1 MHRSGERLRRSG
13 GRLHCV
19 VIGSFRFLLTFSI
32 GRLGCLSNLNTL
44 GSLCIFLKIKFA
56 TPAGSGTFLSL
67 RVNFGSSQTRRMR
80 GASVFTTFSNL
91 NVFLSFLHP
100 PHIPVHASACFAV
113 AALFSPASCCL
124 ESIASISPG
133 QLSFLPGF
141 VLQSFASRPLKPVAV
156 PARLPVLQPSLF
168 RVESFSSPP
177 SSLAPLDWR
186 SPPLC
191 I

>member
-67 RVNFGSSQTRRMR
+67 SVNFGISQTRRIR
-80 GASVFTTFSNL
+80 GPSVFTTFSKKL
-91 NVFLSFLHP
+91 ERFPVLS
-100 PHIPVHASACFAV
+100 ASATHPSTRECMLRRCCPFFTCFMLFGVNCINSARPTVVFARFCLAV
-113 AALFSPASCCL
+113 FCSS
-124 ESIASISPG
+124 
-133 QLSFLPGF
+133 SFKVSRCSSSATF
-141 VLQSFASRPLKPVAV
+141 V
-156 PARLPVLQPSLF
+156 
-168 RVESFSSPP
+168 FSS
-177 SSLAPLDWR
+177 
-186 SPPLC
+186 
-191 I
+191 